1 MTNKRTAGRTMKNVI
16 CLAVMASASC
26 YFISIG
32 QTSEVKHQE
41 THTVE
46 KGSELHLSDDLKVI
60 LNQEMKE
67 IEAGM
72 MKIIHAISAGN
83 WEIIADI
90 AKNIK
95 DSFILKQKLTKQQ
108 MKELHHSLSA
118 EFVEMDQNFHSTAAK
133 LSRAAHQQDGELV
146 NFYFYRL
153 HSQCMSCHS
162 KYATER
168 FSNFK
173 KIQQGKSGHQ

>member
-1 MTNKRTAGRTMKNVI
+1 
-16 CLAVMASASC
+16 
-26 YFISIG
+26 
-32 QTSEVKHQE
+32 
-41 THTVE
+41 
-46 KGSELHLSDDLKVI
+46 
-60 LNQEMKE
+60 
-67 IEAGM
+67 
-72 MKIIHAISAGN
+72 
-83 WEIIADI
+83 
-90 AKNIK
+90 
-95 DSFILKQKLTKQQ
+95 

-153 HSQCMSCHS
+153 HSQCISCHS